1 MLLALGAGLGPSW
14 VGAGEHSGPATRLGT
29 SPAQIIT
36 ADSSRDSGA
45 LRSAQHGAAAVAPA
59 PRAPMWRHL
68 DVIEA
73 LEAGGYAV
81 LSVREMLLNRVRI
94 RARNALHLREI
105 VISRASGSILRDVVL
120 ETYVATPD
128 EIDRRLRAI
137 PGLQLQEG
145 AIDRSLLP

>member
-1 MLLALGAGLGPSW
+1 M
-14 VGAGEHSGPATRLGT
+14 RLGT
-29 SPAQIIT
+29 SPAQMIVT
-36 ADSSRDSGA
+36 DSSRDPA
-45 LRSAQHGAAAVAPA
+45 VLRSVQHNAASGVSPA

-73 LEAGGYAV
+73 LEASGYAV
-81 LSVREMLLNRVRI
+81 LSVRETLLNRVRI

-128 EIDRRLRAI
+128 EMDRRLRAI
-137 PGLQLQEG
+137 PGLQLPEG
-145 AIDRSLLP
+145 AIDRGLLP